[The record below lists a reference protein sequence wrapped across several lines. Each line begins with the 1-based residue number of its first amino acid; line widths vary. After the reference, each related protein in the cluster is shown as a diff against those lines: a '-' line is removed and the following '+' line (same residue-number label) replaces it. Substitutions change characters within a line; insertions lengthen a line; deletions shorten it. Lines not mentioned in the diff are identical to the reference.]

1 MDDTD
6 LRGLSAEDAKA
17 YALEFLSALKGLERE
32 LATIGTEAG
41 VWAKRTELAAAKG
54 AAELEAA
61 ARARLGELDSRRS
74 ALELER
80 AELEAK
86 VRRLKERLPMAGAA
100 ERSVDPDLLLA
111 ELRTAAG
118 LDPDDR
124 QAGDAPEGAAL
135 DRNIAALGADDA
147 LAALKKKMQEG
158 S

>member
-6 LRGLSAEDAKA
+6 LRGLSAADAKA
-17 YALEFLSALKGLERE
+17 YALEFITALKGLERD
-32 LATIGTEAG
+32 LASLGEEAAL
-41 VWAKRTELAAAKG
+41 WAKRLELAAAKG

-61 ARARLGELDSRRS
+61 ARARL
-74 ALELER
+74 

-86 VRRLKERLPMAGAA
+86 RSGLEAERAELGAKVQRLKERLPMAGSG

-111 ELRTAAG
+111 QLRTAAG

-124 QAGDAPEGAAL
+124 DAAGSPEGAAL
-135 DRNIAALGADDA
+135 ERDLSALGADDA

-158 S
+158 N